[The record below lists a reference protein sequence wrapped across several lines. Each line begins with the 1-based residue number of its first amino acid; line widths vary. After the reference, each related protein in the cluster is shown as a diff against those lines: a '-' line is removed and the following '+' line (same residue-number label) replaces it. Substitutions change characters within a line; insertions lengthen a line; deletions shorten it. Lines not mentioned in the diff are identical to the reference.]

1 MVTLWAAP
9 LDRVHAAP
17 FTTFDERDLVP
28 IGYAAF
34 AFALAVTAGCLIRRT
49 LPAIAAALVVF
60 AGARLAVWHFL
71 RPHLAAVTH
80 GQLPMSAAH
89 HVGFISGPAGAQFVA
104 GNPAIDNTWILS
116 SRIIDKGGH
125 PAGAATLHRFLESA
139 CPVIAGRVSH
149 LHAGSSGPPNP
160 LAFRDCIGQIGA
172 HFRLAVTYQPAKNY
186 WQLQWLELAIFVAA
200 AVALSAFCFWWV
212 RRRA

>member
-1 MVTLWAAP
+1 MGGAARP
-9 LDRVHAAP
+9 GPRCAV
-17 FTTFDERDLVP
+17 TTFDERDLVP

-49 LPAIAAALVVF
+49 LSAIAAALVVF
-60 AGARLAVWHFL
+60 AGVRLAVWHFV

-80 GQLPMSAAH
+80 AQLPMSGAQ

-104 GNPAIDNTWILS
+104 GNPAIDNTWMLS

-125 PAGAATLHRFLESA
+125 PAGAVTLHRFFESA
-139 CPVIAGRVSH
+139 CPVIASGVSH
-149 LHAGSSGPPNP
+149 LRAVGSARPPS
-160 LAFRDCIGQIGA
+160 LVAFRDCVRQIGA
-172 HFRLAVTYQPAKNY
+172 HFGLAVTYQPAKHY
-186 WQLQWLELAIFVAA
+186 WQLQWLELAIFLAG
-200 AVALSAFCFWWV
+200 AVALSAFCFRWV